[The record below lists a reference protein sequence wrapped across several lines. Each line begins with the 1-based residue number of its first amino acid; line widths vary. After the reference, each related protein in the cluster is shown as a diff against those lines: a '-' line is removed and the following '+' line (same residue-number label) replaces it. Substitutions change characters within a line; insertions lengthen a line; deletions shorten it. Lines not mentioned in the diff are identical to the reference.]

1 MAGEMELNGIA
12 KLLVDEAK
20 RRSWPSSQRSY
31 GPEEDHEAEVGS
43 VQLELPVPSR
53 DAHRIRV
60 LQRGNTIEI
69 AYDDGLP
76 PGPAEAQFVF
86 KPGEEAGAIGEAF
99 DFVDELRDGR
109 VLAVRE
115 PLAWWVRLLARNSDT
130 ALRFRRA

>member
-1 MAGEMELNGIA
+1 VTMDLNPIA
-12 KLLVDEAK
+12 KILVNGAE
-20 RRSWPSSQRSY
+20 RRSWPAKPLPY
-31 GPEEDHEAEVGS
+31 GPEEDYEAEVGS
-43 VQLELPVPSR
+43 VQFEIPMPGQDS
-53 DAHRIRV
+53 HRIRV

-76 PGPAEAQFVF
+76 PGPAEAQYVF

-99 DFVDELRDGR
+99 DFVDEILVGR

-115 PLAWWVRLLARNSDT
+115 PLAWWVRLLVRGSDT